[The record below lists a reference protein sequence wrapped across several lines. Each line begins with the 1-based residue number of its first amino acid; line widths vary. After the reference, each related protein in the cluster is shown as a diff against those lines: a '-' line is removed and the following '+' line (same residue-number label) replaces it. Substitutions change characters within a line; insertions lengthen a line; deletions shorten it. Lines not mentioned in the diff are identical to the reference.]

1 MKTIIGVGIISLPYA
16 FSKLGY
22 IFGIIIMI
30 IMIIISQFNCIMILK
45 AKNLSKQ
52 NNYSSIPYFI
62 F

>member
-1 MKTIIGVGIISLPYA
+1 MKTIIGAGIISLPFA

-22 IFGIIIMI
+22 ILGLILFF

-45 AKNLSKQ
+45 AKNLTKQ
-52 NNYSSIPYFI
+52 SNYSSIAYYI